1 MIIPIRCFSCGK
13 LIAHVYEPYKELIEK
28 GEPPEEVFKKL
39 GIKRFC
45 CKRMIIGHVD
55 LIDELLKFPRLQ

>member
-1 MIIPIRCFSCGK
+1 
-13 LIAHVYEPYKELIEK
+13 VYEPYKELIEK